1 MTLLIGLRSYILK
14 FSLTVFLWRT
24 HIAIKNTAVLNQ
36 RRRIYMSN
44 WDGQWRL

>member
-1 MTLLIGLRSYILK
+1 LLLIGLRSYILK
-14 FSLTVFLWRT
+14 FSLTVFLWR
-24 HIAIKNTAVLNQ
+24 IAIKNITVLNQ